1 MFECLCTPKH
11 IITCIITDTETRK
24 FSLWKLWGGKTQCVC
39 VLFLIWWQ
47 KMFCVIT
54 PDKKEEPY
62 WLLTLFEIMQMRKW
76 WENMTP
82 VSLNSLHIKTY
93 PRIIL
98 ASHFDL
104 WLSVSGGILIT
115 PGLWCHQFSF
125 QFFIKYDVIIQSP
138 WSREMWGHSQKLH
151 NHSDFQKFYVQSKP
165 RPCLKRI
172 STF

>member
-1 MFECLCTPKH
+1 MHNHRHRNKKIQPLE
-11 IITCIITDTETRK
+11 IMG
-24 FSLWKLWGGKTQCVC
+24 WKNPVCVC

-62 WLLTLFEIMQMRKW
+62 WLLTLFEIMQMQKW

-138 WSREMWGHSQKLH
+138 CREMWGHSQKLH